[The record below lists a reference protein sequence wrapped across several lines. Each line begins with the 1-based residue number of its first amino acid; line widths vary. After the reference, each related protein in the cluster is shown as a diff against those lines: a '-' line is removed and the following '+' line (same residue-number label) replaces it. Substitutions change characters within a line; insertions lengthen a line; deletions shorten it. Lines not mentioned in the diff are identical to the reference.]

1 MATMYWPSG
10 PREQEIGTHG
20 KGSERPTQHRPRK
33 LVGLLAAIALLLGA
47 SAAPAAANVRISPAE
62 IPFYAHIVG
71 SHVTGGGL
79 QAYRTDEWAAIP
91 FYRPPECVPAD
102 FNLLDFFDVP
112 RVFGCGPMTVEHAT
126 VWQNGPGTDP
136 APLHTRILGLGAVPV
151 WFVSWPELEAAV
163 ADDEMTIGELAGLP
177 SLMVGS
183 ATTFS
188 ETLNPSGGAR
198 VPRDVTA
205 ARGSLADGT
214 AFSVHSVSGS
224 EYIQVQITFR

>member
-1 MATMYWPSG
+1 MATTYVRNSVRKSG
-10 PREQEIGTHG
+10 HTRHLDGRVRRTW
-20 KGSERPTQHRPRK
+20 RP
-33 LVGLLAAIALLLGA
+33 LGLIGLLAALALLVGA
-47 SAAPAAANVRISPAE
+47 TAAPASANVRISPAE
-62 IPFYAHIVG
+62 IPFYAFIAG
-71 SHVTGGGL
+71 DQVTGSDL

-91 FYRPPECVPAD
+91 FYRPPTCVPAD

-126 VWQNGPGTDP
+126 VWQNGPEADP

-163 ADDEMTIGELAGLP
+163 ADGEMTIGELAGLP

-188 ETLNPSGGAR
+188 QTLNPVGGAR
-198 VPRDVTA
+198 VPRDVTVA
-205 ARGSLADGT
+205 LGSLADGT
-214 AFSVHSVSGS
+214 AFSVHSVGS
-224 EYIQVQITFR
+224 EAGYIEVQIAFR